1 MGGCGV
7 GNRSKECAAHHAWM
21 TPPQRVV
28 GRCLPL
34 CQRQLPGDLALP
46 LGMSFATV
54 LAQVRHG
61 GWISLVLFMILSVM
75 FVPSNVH
82 PVHDDE
88 HAAHRVEQR
97 HQCPHQWRERAAPRV
112 QTMFSHLIGL
122 EAVVLYDPS
131 IFKAAGIA
139 SRNSVL
145 ATTIGV
151 GVTKWRSSSP
161 PSMHLRLASPATVA
175 HRRSAYSSS
184 AINDTLPPLPEP
196 CMEQ

>member
-1 MGGCGV
+1 V
-7 GNRSKECAAHHAWM
+7 RRIVIA
-21 TPPQRVV
+21 V
-28 GRCLPL
+28 
-34 CQRQLPGDLALP
+34 
-46 LGMSFATV
+46 LGIYFF
-54 LAQVRHG
+54 Q
-61 GWISLVLFMILSVM
+61 
-75 FVPSNVH
+75 
-82 PVHDDE
+82 
-88 HAAHRVEQR
+88 
-97 HQCPHQWRERAAPRV
+97 
-112 QTMFSHLIGL
+112 HLTGL

-151 GVTKWRSSSP
+151 GVTKWHSSSP

-175 HRRSAYSSS
+175 HRRSTYSSS